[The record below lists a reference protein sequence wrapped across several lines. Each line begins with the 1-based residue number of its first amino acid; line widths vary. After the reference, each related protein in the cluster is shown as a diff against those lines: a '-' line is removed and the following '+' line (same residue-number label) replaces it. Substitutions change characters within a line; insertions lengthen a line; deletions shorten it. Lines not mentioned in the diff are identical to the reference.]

1 MSAIG
6 TLAVRYWY
14 LLVIAALVAAVV
26 ITRSTLADT
35 KLTLTN
41 ERAAW
46 TFSLG
51 QADKLRMEQEAGH
64 AVAIAGATQ
73 DYADRLAAREPI
85 IIRSANTVREY
96 AQTDAGRV
104 LCRDADR
111 VRAIDALDA
120 ELASAPH
127 TATRGNGALP
137 ADASTPPGRR

>member
-14 LLVIAALVAAVV
+14 LLVIAALVAALV

-41 ERAAW
+41 EREAW

-51 QADKLRMEQEAGH
+51 QADKLRLEQEAGH

-85 IIRSANTVREY
+85 IIRSTNTVREY

-120 ELASAPH
+120 ELASASH

-137 ADASTPPGRR
+137 ADAATPPGRR